1 MLATP
6 LGEEMD
12 RDGDDENTSHDGF
25 RMVCDKSHPPL
36 IATLRCFFE
45 VACGKYAATRLGS

>member
-12 RDGDDENTSHDGF
+12 RDGDDENTSHVGF
-25 RMVCDKSHPPL
+25 RMVCDKNHPPL
-36 IATLRCFFE
+36 IASLRCCFE
-45 VACGKYAATRLGS
+45 VACGKYAATRMGS